1 MLDIILIIHSIFYT
15 MCGGGEINYKVNTL
29 HTQILT
35 VINTLQTNIILYY
48 SITILE
54 IEILQFHNIQISYI
68 SAYQ

>member
-35 VINTLQTNIILYY
+35 VIKHYKPYIILYY

-54 IEILQFHNIQISYI
+54 IEILQFHNIQISCI
-68 SAYQ
+68 SVYQ